1 MHIFTENSEKFKIL
15 VVDDSELFH
24 KLIDG
29 IFSEID
35 ILGKKVE
42 IESCY
47 SYKEFLEYYVPDKY
61 AIVITDLVME
71 ENDSGIKVINHIR
84 HELNDSK
91 TRIVLMT
98 ANPEKVPR
106 DLLIRDF
113 DVNAYF
119 EKNDIREFNFRLT
132 VQSLLKAYDDIA
144 TLERTLYGLEH
155 ISNASKKLDL
165 HELMIELFFQI
176 RSYLKFRK
184 SSEEVEG
191 EIFLNGKKIFP
202 PHIMVKSKYSG
213 KTHNYVFEKE
223 INGEIVKIKIKT
235 KSALEET
242 EKNYIKAL
250 LVGLKSL
257 YFPGK
262 IDTMSEIESEMVF
275 RIANMINIR
284 SGETG
289 SHVNRV
295 SKISYILAID
305 YGFSEKEAEYI
316 KNGAVLHDAGK
327 VGIPDEI
334 LNKPG
339 KLTDEEFSIM
349 KEHTLLGFEILKNS
363 RLDVF
368 NYAALIAL
376 QHHERW
382 DGNGYPYNLSHEE
395 IADEARIVEVAD
407 VFEALTHDRCYRPA
421 WPVEK
426 AVEYIVDMSGK
437 QFDPRVVEIF
447 KRRVNDI
454 VNILTNNPD

>member
-1 MHIFTENSEKFKIL
+1 
-15 VVDDSELFH
+15 
-24 KLIDG
+24 
-29 IFSEID
+29 
-35 ILGKKVE
+35 
-42 IESCY
+42 
-47 SYKEFLEYYVPDKY
+47 
-61 AIVITDLVME
+61 
-71 ENDSGIKVINHIR
+71 
-84 HELNDSK
+84 
-91 TRIVLMT
+91 
-98 ANPEKVPR
+98 
-106 DLLIRDF
+106 
-113 DVNAYF
+113 
-119 EKNDIREFNFRLT
+119 
-132 VQSLLKAYDDIA
+132 
-144 TLERTLYGLEH
+144 
-155 ISNASKKLDL
+155 
-165 HELMIELFFQI
+165 
-176 RSYLKFRK
+176 
-184 SSEEVEG
+184 
-191 EIFLNGKKIFP
+191 
-202 PHIMVKSKYSG
+202 G